1 MRIPYGFKSNLIIT
15 DGLTVCLTSPYSS
28 IAVREYESNG

>member
-15 DGLTVCLTSPYSS
+15 DGLTVCLTSPYS
-28 IAVREYESNG
+28 IVVREYESNG